1 MRVACQG
8 LTLHVRDVEL
18 SREFYLRI
26 PGITL
31 AGHRQ
36 GEVALLEING
46 CLLGLLQLPKA
57 AFHIEL
63 GTQDLDR
70 MYDHLVRK
78 GIEPLSAPRERQW
91 GEKAFNG
98 TDPDGHGLQVQAG
111 ETP

>member
-36 GEVALLEING
+36 GEFALLEING

-57 AFHIEL
+57 GFHIEL
-63 GTQDLDR
+63 GTEDLDR

-91 GEKAFNG
+91 GEKAFNV
-98 TDPDGHGLQVQAG
+98 TDPDGHVLEFQAG
-111 ETP
+111 